1 MIKHP
6 ERFGKYEVLS
16 VIGKGGM
23 GVVYLARDPNI
34 DRTVAVKTIGSPD
47 EESRDELLKRLT
59 MEARSAGRLQ
69 HRNIVTIH
77 DFGVQDDV
85 SYIVMEFIEGTNLGA
100 MIARHEPISL
110 DQKLDILIQ
119 LCDGMAYAHELGV
132 LHRDL
137 KPSNVALT
145 TKHIVKI
152 LDFGLARF
160 DSTRLTQAGFLSGT
174 IPYMSPERINGDSGA
189 GDDIFAIGAVAYEF
203 LSGQRA
209 FQGRTPPEVM
219 YQVLNGHPAALS
231 KIAKLPEELD
241 TIIGRAL
248 EKDVAK
254 RFQSARELGARLE
267 EFRRSPALKS
277 YLYAE
282 KLVDR
287 LSDSTM
293 ARRTDLDRSGS
304 RSRRAEADIAQR
316 LDAFTPRRTTPM
328 VPAPEMLT
336 EPMTPAT
343 PTPPPALPEEPPPPI
358 FTTRPFIPPT
368 MAEEMPRDE
377 FPLVNEPMPT
387 QIDTPMPSAPAIP
400 QAPAPSFTPVVP
412 PPVAPVAARAIPAT
426 MADVPYSN
434 VPATLAEVPFS
445 APATQAIS
453 MDEVMPPPHAPS
465 RPRLGIMI
473 VGAMIVL
480 LLGVGAAVVYRF
492 ATSGSKTP
500 GAETPPDTA
509 PALAK
514 TVETQQST
522 FRSLRDRASQLPP
535 TAELQQALQSID
547 ATHGTA
553 LSRLEGNDFAAA
565 STLLGDSIAQ
575 LQRILTAPQGP
586 ATTATS
592 PSRPDVATALDEW
605 TRVNNSIDAMIDRA
619 ARDGVRLDSN
629 VAARLAER
637 KAGVFALLEAG
648 RIDEFSA
655 QAQPLVAAY
664 EEAVRRAAYA
674 KRSEAR
680 RTEAKPKPVVPPPTE
695 TAEEVVEAPPPPPV
709 ETVTVGRA
717 EPARPIHQAS
727 PRVPQSTIRVRAEG
741 TVVVEVTIDT
751 RGIVSGARI
760 VKPVFPSYDAAA
772 LRAAKQ
778 WRFQPATI
786 NGEAVESRMTL
797 QFEFKP

>member
-47 EESRDELLKRLT
+47 DESRDELLKRLT

-77 DFGVQDDV
+77 DFGIQDDV

-145 TKHIVKI
+145 TKHVVKI

-248 EKDVAK
+248 EKDVAR

-316 LDAFTPRRTTPM
+316 LDAFTPRKTTPM

-336 EPMTPAT
+336 EPMTPAI
-343 PTPPPALPEEPPPPI
+343 PTPPPV
-358 FTTRPFIPPT
+358 FTTRPLMPPT
-368 MAEEMPRDE
+368 IAEEMPRDD

-387 QIDTPMPSAPAIP
+387 QIDTPMPSAPANP
-400 QAPAPSFTPVVP
+400 PVPAPELTPVTP
-412 PPVAPVAARAIPAT
+412 PAAPVATHAIPAT

-434 VPATLAEVPFS
+434 FPATLAEVPFS

-453 MDEVMPPPHAPS
+453 MDEVMPPSLHAAS

-492 ATSGSKTP
+492 ATSGRETP
-500 GAETPPDTA
+500 GAETPASPA
-509 PALAK
+509 PGLAQ
-514 TVETQQST
+514 TVEAQQST
-522 FRSLRDRASQLPP
+522 FRSLRDRAGQLPP
-535 TAELQQALQSID
+535 SAELQQALQSID

-565 STLLGDSIAQ
+565 SALFGDSIAQ
-575 LQRILTAPQGP
+575 LQRILAAPPGP
-586 ATTATS
+586 VTTATS
-592 PSRPDVATALDEW
+592 APRPDVAAALDEW
-605 TRVNNSIDAMIDRA
+605 TRVNGSIDAMIDRA

-637 KAGVFALLEAG
+637 KAGVFALLEGG
-648 RIDEFSA
+648 RIDEFSV

-674 KRSEAR
+674 KRSEGR
-680 RTEAKPKPVVPPPTE
+680 STEAKPKPVAPPPTE
-695 TAEEVVEAPPPPPV
+695 TVEKVVEAPPPPPV
-709 ETVTVGRA
+709 ETATVGRA
-717 EPARPIHQAS
+717 EPARPIQQVS

-741 TVVVEVTIDT
+741 TVVVEVTIDP
-751 RGIVSGARI
+751 RGNVSDARI

-778 WRFQPATI
+778 WKFQPATI
-786 NGEAVESRMTL
+786 NGEPVESRMTL
-797 QFEFKP
+797 QFAFKP